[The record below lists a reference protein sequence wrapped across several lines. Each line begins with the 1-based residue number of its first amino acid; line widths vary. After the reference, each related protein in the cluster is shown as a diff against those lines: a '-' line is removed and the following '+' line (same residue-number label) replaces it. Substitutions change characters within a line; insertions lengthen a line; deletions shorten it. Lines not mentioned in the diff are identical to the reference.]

1 MDRPIP
7 SDPEEIMTQPNS
19 QPVQIVAAQPSRMT
33 IGSTGTGTFAASVR
47 GMRTVALS
55 LLVDRALSA

>member
-1 MDRPIP
+1 
-7 SDPEEIMTQPNS
+7 MTQPNS
-19 QPVQIVAAQPSRMT
+19 QQVQIVAAQPSRMT
-33 IGSTGTGTFAASVR
+33 IGSTGTGTGTFAASVR

>member
-7 SDPEEIMTQPNS
+7 SDPEEIMSQSNS
-19 QPVQIVAAQPSRMT
+19 QPVQTAAAQSARMT
-33 IGSTGTGTFAASVR
+33 TGSTGTFAAPVR
-47 GMRTVALS
+47 SMRTVALS

>member
-1 MDRPIP
+1 
-7 SDPEEIMTQPNS
+7 MTQPNP
-19 QPVQIVAAQPSRMT
+19 QQVQALAAQPDSAAAD
-33 IGSTGTGTFAASVR
+33 SFAATLR

>member
-1 MDRPIP
+1 MN
-7 SDPEEIMTQPNS
+7 QPQPHQS
-19 QPVQIVAAQPSRMT
+19 QQVSSQRTVPASPVAASM
-33 IGSTGTGTFAASVR
+33 S

>member
-7 SDPEEIMTQPNS
+7 SDPEEIMTQSNP
-19 QPVQIVAAQPSRMT
+19 QPIQTVVAQSARVT
-33 IGSTGTGTFAASVR
+33 TGSFAASVR
-47 GMRTVALS
+47 SLRTVALS

>member
-19 QPVQIVAAQPSRMT
+19 QQVQTVAVQPVRMT
-33 IGSTGTGTFAASVR
+33 TGSTGTFAASVR
-47 GMRTVALS
+47 GMGTVALS

>member
-1 MDRPIP
+1 
-7 SDPEEIMTQPNS
+7 MTQPNS
-19 QPVQIVAAQPSRMT
+19 QQVQIVAAQPSRMT
-33 IGSTGTGTFAASVR
+33 IGSTGTFAASVR